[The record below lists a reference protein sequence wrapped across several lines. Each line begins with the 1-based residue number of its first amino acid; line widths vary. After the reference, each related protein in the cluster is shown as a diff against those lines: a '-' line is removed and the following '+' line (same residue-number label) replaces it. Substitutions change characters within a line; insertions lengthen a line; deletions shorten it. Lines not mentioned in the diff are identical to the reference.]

1 MARRLSPFRL
11 RRLLLSGADYAIKG
25 TPLTLSAYYVDT
37 DISKAKAAYL
47 QPNFASTK
55 DGSTI
60 AGSQVVFSIS
70 AAF

>member
-1 MARRLSPFRL
+1 MSKIENVA
-11 RRLLLSGADYAIKG
+11 A
-25 TPLTLSAYYVDT
+25 
-37 DISKAKAAYL
+37 ISKAKAAYL